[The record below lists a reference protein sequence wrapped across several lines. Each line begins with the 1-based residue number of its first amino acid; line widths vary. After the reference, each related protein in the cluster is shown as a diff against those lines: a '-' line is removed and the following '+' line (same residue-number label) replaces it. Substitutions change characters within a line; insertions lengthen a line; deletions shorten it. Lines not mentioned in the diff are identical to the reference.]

1 VAGAKMTREIMRRL
15 KFGNPDITYVVHLVR
30 NHMFFYQSRWTDASV
45 RRFIRKI
52 GQDNIE
58 DLFFLREADKRGSGK
73 PGKISEGL
81 TELRR
86 RIKAMIAGEGSPDK
100 LNLALDGREVMEV
113 LGIPEGV
120 AVGRA
125 LEFLMEKV
133 LDDASINT
141 PEQLRALL
149 KEFQ

>member
-1 VAGAKMTREIMRRL
+1 
-15 KFGNPDITYVVHLVR
+15 
-30 NHMFFYQSRWTDASV
+30 
-45 RRFIRKI
+45 
-52 GQDNIE
+52 
-58 DLFFLREADKRGSGK
+58 
-73 PGKISEGL
+73 
-81 TELRR
+81 
-86 RIKAMIAGEGSPDK
+86 MIAGEGSPDK